1 MSGISSE
8 IYKIFCLTSP
18 KSDLIGLSAIIEE
31 NINTIFKNLGKTVEL
46 NRPDCCASAFE
57 ALSDCRNIN
66 IRFFVTTDDC
76 YSKSILRYASYL
88 PEHSHAINID
98 IVATT
103 NTDYIKR
110 YDPSDRRKTII
121 ITQEELMNID
131 KLSLFIKSIVNPINI
146 YISYGNDQQGESR
159 QLISLIEKY
168 TTLCLPYVNIVYD
181 LKKKYKDDITRLVEE
196 IKSGEY
202 VILIINKKYLKSEYA
217 MAEYVGIVEKSK
229 SEAEFIKRIYPI
241 ILKSGEKI
249 RDKKE
254 VAELIDYWEKEYLQ
268 PLKSWISNKN
278 NKIENSHYIEL
289 EREIIVF
296 EKIIDHLQDIDKTL
310 GKFVAL
316 DKETHVKTK
325 FSTIIWSIHERIV
338 ENGGFRLYKNEKE
351 IKLLLNEA

>member
-1 MSGISSE
+1 
-8 IYKIFCLTSP
+8 
-18 KSDLIGLSAIIEE
+18 
-31 NINTIFKNLGKTVEL
+31 
-46 NRPDCCASAFE
+46 
-57 ALSDCRNIN
+57 
-66 IRFFVTTDDC
+66 
-76 YSKSILRYASYL
+76 
-88 PEHSHAINID
+88 
-98 IVATT
+98 
-103 NTDYIKR
+103 
-110 YDPSDRRKTII
+110 
-121 ITQEELMNID
+121 MNID